1 MEENKYFAFISYSR
15 KDLDIAKKIK
25 SNIESITGRK
35 CWMDMEGI
43 ESGEQFIDV
52 IVSAIDNSK
61 YVIFLLSDNSM
72 ASKYAQKEITYADK
86 VGKKLIPLN
95 IDRCTPKG
103 WFLFNFGEVD
113 IIDIHIHEQLEKF
126 YSNIKSWCSNQN
138 VEGSF
143 PSLFLDES
151 GQQMVL
157 YIMFLIDSSG
167 SMVGERIE
175 ALNASLASVF
185 DNFSIINPDI
195 DIKINVLQF
204 SSGCQWMYSEP
215 ISVELFRWKS
225 IDARGLTNLGDA
237 YHELNMVMSKELLF
251 SQDHCPAGFMPPV
264 IFLITD
270 GEPTDDYLPQMA
282 NLWNNNY
289 FKKSNKFAIGLGDG
303 FSTDVLMLFTK
314 NQKRMFAIS
323 DEALNEFKALVT
335 RLLTMSLYAGSMSSL
350 NEE

>member
-15 KDLDIAKKIK
+15 KDLDVAKQIK
-25 SNIESITGRK
+25 SNIESITGKK

-43 ESGEQFIDV
+43 ESGEQFVDV

-113 IIDIHIHEQLEKF
+113 VIDVNVHEQVEKF
-126 YSNIKSWCSNQN
+126 YNNIKSWSSNQN
-138 VEGSF
+138 LEKSF

-151 GQQMVL
+151 GQKRVL
-157 YIMFLIDSSG
+157 YLMFLIDSSG
-167 SMVGERIE
+167 SMYGERME

-185 DNFSIINPDI
+185 EDFSIINPDI

-204 SSGCQWMYSEP
+204 SSGCQWMYAEP
-215 ISVELFRWKS
+215 INVEFFRWKL
-225 IDARGLTNLGDA
+225 IDARGLTDLGDA
-237 YHELNMVMSKELLF
+237 CHELNNVMSERILF
-251 SQDHCPAGFMPPV
+251 SLDNCPAGIIPPV
-264 IFLITD
+264 LFLIID
-270 GEPTDDYLPQMA
+270 GEPTDDYLPHMA
-282 NLWNNNY
+282 KLWSNRF

-303 FSTDVLMLFTK
+303 FSIDVLTLFTK
-314 NQKRMFAIS
+314 NQKQVFTIN